1 MTPTKTA
8 SRLDSADLGAC
19 AAPDLDRVYRA
30 YAADVSRWIQRLAG
44 PSRREAVE
52 DLLHETF
59 LVVER
64 KLPTYR
70 GDAQLQTWLYAIAVR
85 VVISHRRK
93 LRLRR
98 ILLSRAEPELYQA
111 VRPAETPLGV
121 LEREQASAIVY
132 RVLDRLSERDRA
144 LLVLFELEGL
154 PSAEV
159 AAILGLSVGNVWV
172 SLTRARARF
181 RAALAKLFPEL
192 SKGAFHEATP

>member
-8 SRLDSADLGAC
+8 GQLESADGA
-19 AAPDLDRVYRA
+19 AWETPDLDHVYRA

-59 LVVER
+59 LVVEQ

-70 GDAQLQTWLYAIAVR
+70 GDAQLRTWLYAIAVR
-85 VVISHRRK
+85 VVVSHRRK
-93 LRLRR
+93 LRLRK
-98 ILLSRAEPELYQA
+98 LLFLRAEPELRLGA
-111 VRPAETPLGV
+111 PPAETPLGV
-121 LEREQASAIVY
+121 LEREQASTIVY

-159 AAILGLSVGNVWV
+159 ASILGVSLGNVWV

-181 RAALAKLFPEL
+181 RAALAKSYPEL
-192 SKGAFHEATP
+192 SKGGFHEAR